1 MAKVER
7 IWMATR
13 GFIDAVEVE
22 IVLLLGF
29 KDGDERETV
38 TFPGEL
44 APMGAFMRT
53 IDQGSPAAAGAL
65 ESKPFH
71 KGESHGF
78 DGVSGDGTGV
88 VFDGLTVAIV
98 TVVGI
103 SEM

>member
-38 TFPGEL
+38 PFPGEL
-44 APMGAFMRT
+44 TPMGAFMRT
-53 IDQGSPAAAGAL
+53 VDQGSPAATSAL

-71 KGESHGF
+71 KGKSHRF
-78 DGVSGDGTGV
+78 DGVPGDGTGIL
-88 VFDGLTVAIV
+88 FNGLTVAIV